1 MVDTQVLETCVL
13 MTCRFESD
21 LGYFKKTFDKYE
33 TFRILEIIIET
44 MRTIIEHMSS
54 FNQQVICS
62 WYRHVRNY
70 GSEIKIG

>member
-1 MVDTQVLETCVL
+1 MVDTLVLGTSD
-13 MTCRFESD
+13 ESFVGSSPTWGT
-21 LGYFKKTFDKYE
+21 LKKTFDKYE

-54 FNQQVICS
+54 FKQQVICS